1 MIETRQSSHYEAVVK
16 EGKMASLGDIKA
28 VNPHLETAIVGHKD
42 NGDLIG
48 QHVFDIDSAG
58 NVIFDTLVWMK
69 GRPNPPLY
77 PDPRPLEKVSDFQR
91 VIGRWKMELNPPE
104 GGLKAEFKGLKDE
117 SRELGKAIHEG
128 DPKHIAEEAID
139 VIIRGLQIVHE
150 TGYDAGSELR
160 EKLSIMMTKYSTSE
174 HQRLR
179 REGHTFESAM
189 AHQKTIFEAKKDS

>member
-1 MIETRQSSHYEAVVK
+1 MIEARQSSHYEAVVK

-28 VNPHLETAIVGHKD
+28 INPNLEMAILGHRD

-48 QHVFDIDSAG
+48 QHTFDSDQNG
-58 NVIFDTLVWMK
+58 NLILDTLVWMK
-69 GRPNPPLY
+69 GIPNPCLF
-77 PDPRPLEKVSDFQR
+77 PDSTPLEKVSDFQR

-104 GGLKAEFKGLKDE
+104 STLKAEFKGLKDE
-117 SRELGKAIHEG
+117 SKELGKAIHEG

-139 VIIRGLQIVHE
+139 VIIRGIQIIHE

-174 HQRLR
+174 HQKLR

-189 AHQKTIFEAKKDS
+189 AAQKTLWEAGK